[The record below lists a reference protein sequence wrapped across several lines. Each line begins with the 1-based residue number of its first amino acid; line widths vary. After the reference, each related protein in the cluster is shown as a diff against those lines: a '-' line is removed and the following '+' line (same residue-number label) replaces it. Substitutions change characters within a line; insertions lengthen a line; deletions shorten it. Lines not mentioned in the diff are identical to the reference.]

1 MDSQRCV
8 GGLCTP
14 RSSAVALGEPVRDF
28 QAVETVLSS
37 PDDMAEQLIV
47 LAAQP
52 KGVGLK
58 RYYLPDYRIASD
70 DIDEELG
77 AFRVD
82 TAIRGTLQLAA
93 ANRDPTQ
100 GLMRFAW
107 AQQSEG
113 GGVRSVLLDIKTP
126 WISATETLYK
136 LPAATTLSQLVAA
149 KVPGGSLHG
158 WVEALGPNVRPFV
171 QFVSEDGTTHL
182 AQALDTNGYSIALA
196 GDHERSVAYWLQ
208 RSGSWWGIWHR
219 ETPHGQLVDMDEPAA
234 LLIAG
239 TGPGPS
245 SIFAANA
252 KDGTLLFLDHASS
265 LGTEANKMV
274 LVQQGGTQLVERNYT
289 QGFDAIEQLRVV
301 PAMSVGAWAA
311 VVGEWGGERGIW
323 LRHINEE
330 GAVEN
335 YPIRVLDMPPTSR
348 IDELSVSEA
357 VGAVQVSWAERVDA
371 NSQRVLWTRS
381 FACD

>member
-136 LPAATTLSQLVAA
+136 LPSTSYPL
-149 KVPGGSLHG
+149 
-158 WVEALGPNVRPFV
+158 R
-171 QFVSEDGTTHL
+171 
-182 AQALDTNGYSIALA
+182 
-196 GDHERSVAYWLQ
+196 Q
-208 RSGSWWGIWHR
+208 RSR
-219 ETPHGQLVDMDEPAA
+219 
-234 LLIAG
+234 
-239 TGPGPS
+239 
-245 SIFAANA
+245 
-252 KDGTLLFLDHASS
+252 SS
-265 LGTEANKMV
+265 LPRRF
-274 LVQQGGTQLVERNYT
+274 L
-289 QGFDAIEQLRVV
+289 
-301 PAMSVGAWAA
+301 GAPCMAGWRLWARTCA
-311 VVGEWGGERGIW
+311 R
-323 LRHINEE
+323 LCS
-330 GAVEN
+330 
-335 YPIRVLDMPPTSR
+335 L
-348 IDELSVSEA
+348 
-357 VGAVQVSWAERVDA
+357 
-371 NSQRVLWTRS
+371 
-381 FACD
+381 